1 MLIGRVDACNTRFF
15 SQHQD
20 PVRCS
25 FTWVAWAYNHADTI
39 DMHGVTCVQ
48 FGLSLT
54 MIRFLYDLT
63 MRLAAHRW
71 ALPLLAVISFLESSV
86 FPIPPDVMLIPM
98 VLAQPRR
105 AFLIAG
111 ICLLAS
117 VLGGLLGYIVGA
129 LAFDQFGAPI
139 LQFFGQEH
147 AADEFIKTYNQYGAW
162 AVLFAGL
169 TPFPYKIIT
178 ILSGATGLS
187 LLVFVVSSVIARGI
201 RFYLIAIL
209 LWRYGGSIK
218 PLIEKHLGLVF
229 TLTLVLLGTI
239 YLLVKIL

>member
-169 TPFPYKIIT
+169 TPFPLQDHYDSIGCNRIVVAGLCCLKRHRT
-178 ILSGATGLS
+178 WDPVLSDRDPALA
-187 LLVFVVSSVIARGI
+187 LRWIHQA
-201 RFYLIAIL
+201 
-209 LWRYGGSIK
+209 
-218 PLIEKHLGLVF
+218 PH
-229 TLTLVLLGTI
+229 
-239 YLLVKIL
+239 